1 MLAGPHN
8 VIYDTVV
15 DITVEGSHLF
25 YSTLPKGRHH
35 FYCAVSTQV
44 M

>member
-15 DITVEGSHLF
+15 DMTVEGSNLF
-25 YSTLPKGRHH
+25 YFTLPNTRHH
-35 FYCAVSTQV
+35 FDCAVSTQV